1 MSDTC
6 LQHIEDYWKIKTEAS
21 NLLFNEGKY
30 EEALAGYL
38 DALCRAEVLNNNAF
52 NCQNLGIPYVQL
64 YIISIN
70 NMANTYEELGD
81 IKEADN
87 LLKQNIYF
95 LLHLMSLKKKKN
107 QNQIESELKR
117 ATLTYFQF
125 TEKTGGAKVNTEDV
139 FKRLQNE
146 LSSI

>member
-6 LQHIEDYWKIKTEAS
+6 LKHIEDYWKVKTEAS
-21 NLLFNEGKY
+21 NLLFNKGNY
-30 EEALAGYL
+30 EEALPGYL

-64 YIISIN
+64 YIISNN

-81 IKEADN
+81 IKEADS

-95 LLHLMSLKKKKN
+95 LLHLMSLKKKT

-125 TEKTGGAKVNTEDV
+125 TEKTGGAKGDTEAV